1 MKLRSVAGRNSQEFA
16 NHGER
21 QGIGK
26 VVHEIDFL
34 APAHFADEV
43 VDDRV
48 DTAGDRPHPLRG
60 ELGHDQPA
68 QDGVIGRIAKNQGTM
83 RVDDPVLDRIDDKVV
98 ERIAGLCMLGLRRI
112 LRTQPR
118 VVKEAADFGM
128 RADDIGPI
136 VLASDGSFAHT
147 GVERIGIGAIERV
160 EDLGEKSFVR
170 HDVSV
175 ILRRQ

>member
-1 MKLRSVAGRNSQEFA
+1 MKLRSVAWRNSQEVA
-16 NHGER
+16 NHGEG

-34 APAHFADEV
+34 APAHFADEI

-48 DTAGDRPHPLRG
+48 DTSVDRPHPLRG

-68 QDGVIGRIAKNQGTM
+68 QEGMIGRIAKNQGTM
-83 RVDDPVLDRIDDKVV
+83 RVDDPVLDRIDDKVP
-98 ERIAGLCMLGLRRI
+98 EQIAGPCMLGLGRI

-118 VVKEAADFGM
+118 VVEEAADFGM

-136 VLASDGSFAHT
+136 VLANDGSFAHT
-147 GVERIGIGAIERV
+147 GVERIRIGAIGRGEH
-160 EDLGEKSFVR
+160 LGEKSIVR
-170 HDVSV
+170 HDV
-175 ILRRQ
+175 L